1 MNRQVECS
9 DDGKDDS
16 NVLPH
21 VDDSVVIRIHNERDD
36 TYVSNSLT
44 KDIQSNKYIHNISNH
59 TDDIQNTYIKISD
72 THYENTYDDTLC
84 DILSHTKI
92 TNNMSTSKK
101 PTKIKEKVVERVRTI
116 DKSKVVERINT
127 IDELKVRMASYT
139 DEIIN
144 DIEQVLEIDNTY
156 INSTGLGNNELQY
169 IWNMNKWN

>member
-1 MNRQVECS
+1 
-9 DDGKDDS
+9 
-16 NVLPH
+16 
-21 VDDSVVIRIHNERDD
+21 
-36 TYVSNSLT
+36 
-44 KDIQSNKYIHNISNH
+44 
-59 TDDIQNTYIKISD
+59 
-72 THYENTYDDTLC
+72 
-84 DILSHTKI
+84 
-92 TNNMSTSKK
+92 MSTSKK